1 VTEELPEDW
10 REVLADTVRSPEY
23 AAVRA
28 FVSKERAVHTVYPP
42 EGQVFTALRLT
53 PYAKVK
59 VLLLG
64 QDPYHGPGQAQGLAF
79 SVAPGV
85 PPPPSLRNMFKELQ
99 ADVGAPPPRD
109 GSLVAWAEQ
118 GVLLLNAVLT
128 VRAGA
133 ANSHAGHGWEHFT
146 DAVIRAVSAK
156 REPCVFLLWGRYA
169 QKKLPLIDAE
179 RHVVMTGVHPSPLS
193 AKGGFFGSRPFSR
206 TNEALQARGRTQVR
220 WELPAR

>member
-1 VTEELPEDW
+1 MSEALPEDW
-10 REVLADTVRSPEY
+10 RAVLADEVASERF
-23 AAVRA
+23 AALQA
-28 FVSKERAVHTVYPP
+28 FVARERARHTVYPP

-53 PYAKVK
+53 PYARVK

-64 QDPYHGPGQAQGLAF
+64 QDPYHGPGQAHGLAF

-99 ADVGAPPPRD
+99 ADVGAKAPPS
-109 GSLVAWAEQ
+109 GSLIPWAER

-133 ANSHAGHGWEHFT
+133 ANSHASHGWEHFT

-156 REPCVFLLWGRYA
+156 AEPCVFLLWGRYA
-169 QKKLPLIDAE
+169 QKKLPLIDAK
-179 RHVVMTGVHPSPLS
+179 RHAVLQGVHPSPLS
-193 AKGGFFGSRPFSR
+193 ASSGFFGSKPFSA
-206 TNEALQARGRTQVR
+206 TNAALQARGRSPIA
-220 WELPAR
+220 WAL

>member
-1 VTEELPEDW
+1 VSEHPPEDW
-10 REVLADTVRSPEY
+10 REVLAGAVDSPRF
-23 AAVRA
+23 AAVQT
-28 FVSKERAVHTVYPP
+28 FVAQERAKHTVYPP

-53 PYAKVK
+53 PYARVK

-85 PPPPSLRNMFKELQ
+85 PAPPSLRNMFKELQ
-99 ADVGAPPPRD
+99 ADVGAPPPRN
-109 GSLVAWAEQ
+109 GSLVPWAEQ

-133 ANSHAGHGWEHFT
+133 ANSHANHGWEHFT

-156 REPCVFLLWGRYA
+156 AEPCVFLLWGRYA
-169 QKKLPLIDAE
+169 QKKLPLIDTV
-179 RHVVMTGVHPSPLS
+179 RHAVLTGVHPSPLS
-193 AKGGFFGSRPFSR
+193 AKSGFFGSRPFSR
-206 TNEALQARGRTQVR
+206 TNEELQARGRTPVQ
-220 WELPAR
+220 WAL

>member
-1 VTEELPEDW
+1 MTEALPQDW
-10 REVLADTVRSPEY
+10 SDVLTDTVHSPEY

-28 FVSKERAVHTVYPP
+28 FVAKERAAHTVYPP

-99 ADVGAPPPRD
+99 ADVGAAPPRD
-109 GSLVAWAEQ
+109 GSLVPWAQQ

-128 VRAGA
+128 VRAGS

-146 DAVIRAVSAK
+146 DAVIRAVSEKA
-156 REPCVFLLWGRYA
+156 EPCVFLLWGRYA
-169 QKKLPLIDAE
+169 QKKLPLIDAG
-179 RHVVMTGVHPSPLS
+179 RHAVLTGVHPSPLS

-206 TNEALQARGRTQVR
+206 TNAELQARGRSPVD
-220 WELPAR
+220 WALPAR